1 MAEAVLGE
9 RPSVFTVVVASQKG
23 GAGKTTLVR
32 NLAVAAG
39 AGAALID
46 TDPQGSL
53 TDWWERRE
61 AEAPALARLDGDMAA
76 GLAALAEGGVEI
88 VLVDTPPSAHSWL
101 SDLLRLADMV
111 LIPVRPSP
119 DDLAA
124 VSGTL
129 DLVEAAGRPFA
140 FVVSQAK
147 PGTILAREAVPA
159 LAQHGRVAPVI
170 IHDRVEFPT
179 AAIEGRG
186 VTEREGPGADEMKQ
200 LLRYVMT
207 QVRKGAKKP

>member
-1 MAEAVLGE
+1 VL
-9 RPSVFTVVVASQKG
+9 TVVVASQKG
-23 GAGKTTLVR
+23 GSGKTTLAR

-39 AGAALID
+39 DGAALVD

-53 TDWWERRE
+53 TDWWNRRQ
-61 AEAPALARLDGDMAA
+61 AEVPALARLDGDMSA
-76 GLAALAEGGVEI
+76 GLAALAEGGVEL
-88 VLVDTPPSAHSWL
+88 VLVDTPPSVHPWL
-101 SDLLRLADMV
+101 SDLLRLADLV

-124 VSGTL
+124 VSATL

-159 LAQHGRVAPVI
+159 LAQHGRVAPVLV
-170 IHDRVEFPT
+170 HDRVEFPT

-186 VTEREGPGADEMKQ
+186 VTEREGPGAEEVRQ
-200 LLRYVMT
+200 LLHYVMT
-207 QVRKGAKKP
+207 QLRKRAKKP

>member
-1 MAEAVLGE
+1 VH
-9 RPSVFTVVVASQKG
+9 VVVVASQKG
-23 GAGKTTLVR
+23 GAGKTTIAR

-39 AGAALID
+39 GSAALVD

-53 TDWWERRE
+53 TDWWNRRQ
-61 AEAPALARLDGDMAA
+61 AEVPALARLDGDMAA
-76 GLAALAEGGVEI
+76 GLAALGEGGMEL
-88 VLVDTPPSAHSWL
+88 VLIDTPPSVHPWMT
-101 SDLLRLADMV
+101 DLLRLADLV

-124 VSGTL
+124 VEATL

-159 LAQHGRVAPVI
+159 LAQHGRVAPVVL
-170 IHDRVEFPT
+170 HDRVEFPT
-179 AAIEGRG
+179 SAIEGRG
-186 VTEREGPGADEMKQ
+186 VTEREGSSAEEVMQ
-200 LLRYVMT
+200 LLHYVMT
-207 QVRKGAKKP
+207 QLRKGAKKQ

>member
-1 MAEAVLGE
+1 M
-9 RPSVFTVVVASQKG
+9 FTIVVASQKG
-23 GAGKTTLVR
+23 GAGKTTLAR

-53 TDWWERRE
+53 TDWWNRRQ
-61 AEAPALARLDGDMAA
+61 AETPALARLDGDMVA
-76 GLAALAEGGVEI
+76 GLAALAEGGIELALI
-88 VLVDTPPSAHSWL
+88 DTPPSVHGWMT
-101 SDLLRLADMV
+101 DLVRLADLV

-124 VSGTL
+124 VEATL

-186 VTEREGPGADEMKQ
+186 VTERESPGAEEMRQ
-200 LLRYVMT
+200 LLHYVMT
-207 QVRKGAKKP
+207 QLRKGAKKP

>member
-1 MAEAVLGE
+1 M
-9 RPSVFTVVVASQKG
+9 FTIVVASQKG
-23 GAGKTTLVR
+23 GAGKTTLAR
-32 NLAVAAG
+32 NLAVATG
-39 AGAALID
+39 AGTALLD

-53 TDWWERRE
+53 TDWWNRRQ
-61 AEAPALARLDGDMAA
+61 AETPALARLDGDMAA
-76 GLAALAEGGVEI
+76 SLAALAEGGVKL
-88 VLVDTPPSAHSWL
+88 VLVDTPPSVHPWL
-101 SDLLRLADMV
+101 SDLLRLADLV

-159 LAQHGRVAPVI
+159 LAQHGRVAPVA

-186 VTEREGPGADEMKQ
+186 VTEREGPGAEEVKQ
-200 LLRYVMT
+200 LLHYVMT
-207 QVRKGAKKP
+207 QLRKGAKRP

>member
-1 MAEAVLGE
+1 M
-9 RPSVFTVVVASQKG
+9 FTVVVASQKG
-23 GAGKTTLVR
+23 GSGETTLAR

-39 AGAALID
+39 ADAALID

-53 TDWWERRE
+53 TDWWNRRQ

-76 GLAALAEGGVEI
+76 SLAALAEGGVKLA
-88 VLVDTPPSAHSWL
+88 LVDTPPSAHAWMA
-101 SDLLRLADMV
+101 DLLRLADLV

-124 VSGTL
+124 VEATL

-170 IHDRVEFPT
+170 VHDRVEFPT

-186 VTEREGPGADEMKQ
+186 VTERESPGAEEMRQ
-200 LLRYVMT
+200 LPHYVMT
-207 QVRKGAKKP
+207 QLRKGAKKP

>member
-1 MAEAVLGE
+1 M
-9 RPSVFTVVVASQKG
+9 FTVVVASQKG
-23 GAGKTTLVR
+23 GAGKSTLTR

-39 AGAALID
+39 AGAALAD

-53 TDWWERRE
+53 TDWWNRRE

-76 GLAALAEGGVEI
+76 GLTALAEGGVKL
-88 VLVDTPPSAHSWL
+88 VLVDTPPSVHPWL
-101 SDLLRLADMV
+101 SDLLRLADLV

-124 VSGTL
+124 VGGTL

-159 LAQHGRVAPVI
+159 LAQYGRVAPVI

-179 AAIEGRG
+179 AAIEGGG
-186 VTEREGPGADEMKQ
+186 VTERDGPGAEEVRQ
-200 LLRYVMT
+200 LLHYIMP
-207 QVRKGAKKP
+207 QLRKGAKKP

>member
-1 MAEAVLGE
+1 LA
-9 RPSVFTVVVASQKG
+9 
-23 GAGKTTLVR
+23 R

-53 TDWWERRE
+53 TDWWNRRQ

-76 GLAALAEGGVEI
+76 GLAALAEGGVEL
-88 VLVDTPPSAHSWL
+88 VLVDTPPSVHPWL
-101 SDLLRLADMV
+101 SDLLRLADLV

-124 VSGTL
+124 VGGTL
-129 DLVEAAGRPFA
+129 DLVEAADRPFA

-159 LAQHGRVAPVI
+159 LAQHGRVAPAI

-186 VTEREGPGADEMKQ
+186 VTEREGPGADEVKQ

-207 QVRKGAKKP
+207 QLRKGAKTS